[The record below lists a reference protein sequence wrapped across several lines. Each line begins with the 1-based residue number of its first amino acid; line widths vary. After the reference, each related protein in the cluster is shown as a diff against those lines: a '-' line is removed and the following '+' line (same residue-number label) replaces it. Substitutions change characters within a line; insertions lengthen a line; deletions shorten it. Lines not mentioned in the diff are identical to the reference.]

1 MASHPLSPLTA
12 SEITT
17 SAELIKG
24 LYPTQTRIDFKAITL
39 EEPEKAQLVPYLDAE
54 HNGRSLP
61 RISRKAFVNYYIR
74 NTVSPSLWYIQTS
87 SGDVELYLSQD
98 VQPIVFNLALIL
110 YGRTNSM
117 KPSSIYH
124 RTKWKAM
131 YV

>member
-1 MASHPLSPLTA
+1 MSTEQIQSSPAAAAGTQVASHPLSPLTA

-74 NTVSPSLWYIQTS
+74 NTVSPSLWYI
-87 SGDVELYLSQD
+87 
-98 VQPIVFNLALIL
+98 
-110 YGRTNSM
+110 
-117 KPSSIYH
+117 
-124 RTKWKAM
+124 
-131 YV
+131 